1 MTARINRRGKIKRHK
16 RMPLASSQ
24 PLSHYRLVEQI
35 GEGGMDVVWKAED
48 TKLSFESADS
58 GLNP

>member
-1 MTARINRRGKIKRHK
+1 
-16 RMPLASSQ
+16 MPLASSQ